1 MKKMIIALVA
11 MFAMTMSVNAQ
22 SIDDKST
29 ISLERVSSYLDL
41 TSDQIEPFKTAI
53 AQFNVSME
61 SSYLKNPST
70 SSEAWEKIKT
80 RHMNT
85 MKQILSDKQYEKYV
99 KQFELTAKN
108 TIIRMTQES
117 TAAK

>member
-22 SIDDKST
+22 ST
-29 ISLERVSSYLDL
+29 
-41 TSDQIEPFKTAI
+41 I

-117 TAAK
+117 AAAK